1 MISKLSNTALQGIQ
15 RSTQGMA
22 RSAAEIARASRPGD
36 KPDMLRAMVELKQ
49 HEHAAKAN
57 IKTLAAA
64 DKMLG
69 SLLDIKA

>member
-1 MISKLSNTALQGIQ
+1 MINKLGTTALQGIQ

-22 RSAAEIARASRPGD
+22 RSAADIAKASRPGE
-36 KPDMLRAMVELKQ
+36 KPNMTRAIVELKQ
-49 HEHAAKAN
+49 HEHSAKAN
-57 IKTLAAA
+57 MKTLAAA

>member
-1 MISKLSNTALQGIQ
+1 MISKLGNTAVQGFQ

-36 KPDMLRAMVELKQ
+36 QADMTRAMVELKQ

-57 IKTLAAA
+57 LKTLSVA
-64 DKMLG
+64 DRMLG
-69 SLLDIKA
+69 SLLDVKA

>member
-1 MISKLSNTALQGIQ
+1 MISKLGTTALQGIQ

-22 RSAAEIARASRPGD
+22 RSAADIAKASRPGE
-36 KPDMLRAMVELKQ
+36 KPNMTRAIVELKQ
-49 HEHAAKAN
+49 HEHSAKAN
-57 IKTLAAA
+57 MKTLAAA

>member
-1 MISKLSNTALQGIQ
+1 MISKLGNTAVQGIQ

-22 RSAAEIARASRPGD
+22 RSAAEIARANQPGD
-36 KPDMLRAMVELKQ
+36 RPNMTRALVELKQ